1 MHPRRAV
8 SSKLFRTASLP
19 AILLLILPYAT
30 PSGPRRVS
38 AVKRAQQS
46 PQAQAQPAQ
55 APQSIGSISSTES
68 VSINGAPAPPD
79 ATIFPGDTVS
89 TGANGTATVSISGK
103 GAIKLASNSEISF
116 APDPRYTGELKAG
129 TAVLNSF
136 GGATDISVRA
146 GTYVVAPVI
155 QSQQSASKIERQ
167 TDGSFTISCLD
178 GSVGL
183 IPLEGATGRVLQSG
197 QAVKLLVSG
206 QLEAAVPGEA
216 TPGTPTETTPPAT
229 PPVQAKSKKNE
240 YIILGLAGPGPV
252 GTP

>member
-1 MHPRRAV
+1 MRPRRPV
-8 SSKLFRTASLP
+8 CSKLFRTASLS
-19 AILLLILPYAT
+19 AILLLIVPCAT
-30 PSGPRRVS
+30 PAGPRVS
-38 AVKRAQQS
+38 AAKRAQQTQ
-46 PQAQAQPAQ
+46 QAPAQ

-103 GAIKLASNSEISF
+103 GAIKLASNSEIYF